1 MSPSPIIVWLRND
14 LRVEDHEAISLAA
27 QEARGHVI
35 CVYCLDEDLFQPTP
49 LGFPRMGSARALHL
63 LESLE
68 SLRQALERL
77 NSALILRRGKPQD
90 ILPALATEAHAQAI
104 YWHAEATS
112 EERRQEEALTARC
125 QALGLHTKA
134 LWGHT
139 LYHIDDLPFEL
150 QELPEVFSHFRREIE
165 RARIVPRPC
174 LPAPTN
180 LIRPNLEQG
189 HIPSLEQLGLEPWTQ
204 DERAPLRFSGGLDAA
219 HARLDRYIWQDD
231 ALRHYKE
238 TRNGLIGLN
247 YASKLSP
254 WLASGAL
261 SPRQIYG
268 QVKHYERRRVKN
280 DSTYWMIFELLWRD
294 YFRFMALREDTWL
307 FRRQGIQRR
316 TLPWRQDHEQFER
329 WRQGK
334 TGIPFVDAN
343 MIELKRTG
351 FMSNRGR
358 QNVASYLAKTLLID
372 WRWGA
377 SYFESALVDYD
388 PCSNWGN
395 WQYVSGVGQDPRD
408 RKFNVVGQGE
418 RYDKEGEYVKLWLPQ
433 LEALPASLIHRPH
446 EVGDAYLK
454 QRYNI
459 VMGSDYPHPLTP
471 PSQDG
476 EDEQRDQLAF
486 F

>member
-1 MSPSPIIVWLRND
+1 MSPSPIILWLRTD
-14 LRVEDHEAISLAA
+14 LRVEDHEALSLAA
-27 QEARGHVI
+27 QDARGHVI
-35 CVYCLDEDLFQPTP
+35 CVYCLDERLFTP
-49 LGFPRMGSARALHL
+49 NALGFPRMGSARALHL
-63 LESLE
+63 LESLQA
-68 SLRQALERL
+68 LRQALNRL
-77 NSALILRRGKPQD
+77 NSTLIILRGAPEAE
-90 ILPALATEAHAQAI
+90 LPAIATRTQAQAI
-104 YWHAEATS
+104 YWHAEATT
-112 EERRQEEALTARC
+112 EERRQEEALLTRC
-125 QALGLHTKA
+125 DALGIKTKA

-139 LYHIDDLPFEL
+139 LYHLDDLPFSL
-150 QELPEVFSHFRREIE
+150 DELPEVFSHFRREIE
-165 RARIVPRPC
+165 QARVVPRPC

-180 LIRPNLEQG
+180 LIRPNLDEG
-189 HIPSLEQLGLEPWTQ
+189 KIPSLEQLGLDPWEH
-204 DERAPLRFSGGLDAA
+204 DERAPLRMIGGLDAA
-219 HARLDRYIWQDD
+219 HARLERYIWQDD

-268 QVKHYERRRVKN
+268 HVKQYERLRVKN

-294 YFRFMALREDTWL
+294 YFRFMAMREDTWL

-316 TLPWRQDHEQFER
+316 QLPWRQDHERFER
-329 WRQGK
+329 WRQGQ

-418 RYDKEGEYVKLWLPQ
+418 RYDANGAYVKLWLPQ
-433 LEALPASLIHRPH
+433 LAALPANLIHRPH
-446 EVGDAYLK
+446 EVGDDYLK

-459 VMGSDYPHPLTP
+459 NLGQDYPHPIPQPT
-471 PSQDG
+471 QD
-476 EDEQRDQLAF
+476 DDRNQAQLAIF
-486 F
+486 